1 MIHGERSWDGPIRTC
16 RRAVGP
22 LIFQSLKPVTPL
34 LPTHSMRIRLS
45 RFGLSAALVSSFVVM
60 GSAPSV
66 SVGVAAA
73 PSYPPLFPHAAVADS
88 VARVSEI
95 FAAFDSASSP
105 GCAVAV
111 SREGQVIVRRAF
123 GMADLEHGIANEPGT
138 IFEAGSVAKQFTAAA
153 VVLLALDGHL
163 SLDDDVR
170 QWIPEVPDYG
180 EPITIHQMLT
190 HTAGLRDWGSV
201 AAISGWGRSQRSHT
215 HEHVLDIVSR
225 QTALNYRPGE
235 SYSYSNTGYNL
246 AAVLVERITGMSF
259 ADFSRERI
267 FEPLG
272 LEDTQWRADYR
283 QVVPGR
289 AAAYAPS
296 ENGFH
301 IDRPIEFVH
310 GNGGLLTTVSDLLA
324 WNEHLRTGTMG
335 EEFMAMMHRR
345 AVLNDGTEIH
355 YAGGLQFGEQNG
367 VQQISHTGATS
378 GYRAYLSLFPDEELS
393 VALLCN
399 SSSANPGGLG
409 GRVAAVF
416 LPEPPASSEAD
427 DDEATTSNEEG
438 SDGQAPSPP
447 AFEPSA
453 HDLAAFAGVYHS
465 DDAETTLEVAVEE
478 GELMVLRRPSTRMTL
493 RPGSDVDAFNGPLG
507 QLVFIR
513 DESGEVREI
522 SLRQAR
528 VHDLRF
534 HRVDP

>member
-1 MIHGERSWDGPIRTC
+1 MRIWLPGSGALVTLVVALLIFVQGPISPHEALALDSSPPR
-16 RRAVGP
+16 
-22 LIFQSLKPVTPL
+22 
-34 LPTHSMRIRLS
+34 LP
-45 RFGLSAALVSSFVVM
+45 ALP
-60 GSAPSV
+60 AP
-66 SVGVAAA
+66 
-73 PSYPPLFPHAAVADS
+73 ADS
-88 VARVSEI
+88 VARVGEI
-95 FAAFDSASSP
+95 FAAFDSAHSP
-105 GCAVAV
+105 GCAVGV
-111 SREGQVIVRRAF
+111 SRDGQVIVRRAF

-170 QWIPEVPDYG
+170 QWIPELPDYG
-180 EPITIHQMLT
+180 QPVTIHQMLT
-190 HTAGLRDWGSV
+190 HTAGLRDWGAV

-225 QTALNYRPGE
+225 QSSLNYPPGE

-246 AAVLVERITGMSF
+246 AAVVVERVTGMAF

-272 LEDTQWRADYR
+272 LADTQWRDDYR
-283 QVVPGR
+283 RVVPGR

-296 ENGFH
+296 GNGVI

-310 GNGGLLTTVSDLLA
+310 GNGGLLTTVSDLLT

-335 EEFMAMMHRR
+335 QEFMTMMHRR
-345 AVLNDGTEIH
+345 AILNDGSEIH

-378 GYRAYLSLFPDEELS
+378 GYRAYLSLFPDQGLS

-399 SSSANPGGLG
+399 VSSANPGGLG
-409 GRVAAVF
+409 GQVAAVF
-416 LPEPPASSEAD
+416 LPDAPPSGEEVAE
-427 DDEATTSNEEG
+427 ETSTAQG
-438 SDGQAPSPP
+438 SDASEEEAPP
-447 AFEPSA
+447 AFTPSA
-453 HDLAAFAGVYHS
+453 HDLASFAGTYHS
-465 DDAETTLEVAVEE
+465 EDAETTLHLVVEE
-478 GELMVLRRPSTRMTL
+478 GELVALRRPSARMTL
-493 RPGSDVDAFNGPLG
+493 RPGDDVDTFTGPLG
-507 QLVFIR
+507 QLVFLR

-534 HRVDP
+534 HRTEP